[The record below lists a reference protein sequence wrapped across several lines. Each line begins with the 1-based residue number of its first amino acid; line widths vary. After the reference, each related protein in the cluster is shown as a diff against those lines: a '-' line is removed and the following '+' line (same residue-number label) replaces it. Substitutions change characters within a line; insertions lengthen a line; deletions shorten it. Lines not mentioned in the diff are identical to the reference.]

1 LKTFTRIIS
10 SPKAC
15 EDILEQVISIF
26 FNGLSLSSIILLT
39 SLGLAITFGVM
50 RVINMAHGEFVMIG
64 AYTTYVVQQIF
75 VHFLP
80 ASIGSLY
87 YFVSILAAFGI
98 AFLLGSLLEKFVISK
113 LYGREIDSL
122 LATWGI
128 SLILQQGARS
138 IFGSQGVNVNA
149 PSFLSGGINIGEC
162 TFSYNRIFIILLVS
176 LCMVAVWFVMYK
188 SNFGRQ
194 MRAVMQNR
202 PMAQCMGINS
212 RRVDNLTFAMGSGF
226 AGIAGCSVALLGSID
241 STVGQS
247 YIVNSFMAVVL
258 GGVGNLLGTVI
269 GSGIIGISSIFT
281 ENYTSSTIAKAVVL
295 LIVIVFLQKRPQGLF
310 VIKSRNLD

>member
-1 LKTFTRIIS
+1 M
-10 SPKAC
+10 
-15 EDILEQVISIF
+15 EQFINTL
-26 FNGLSLSSIILLT
+26 FNGLSLSSIVLLT
-39 SLGLAITFGVM
+39 SLGLAITFGLM

-64 AYTTYVVQQIF
+64 AYVTYVVQNIF
-75 VHFLP
+75 SGFVPGNIQWLF
-80 ASIGSLY
+80 
-87 YFVSILAAFGI
+87 YFVAIPITFMITFALGSIL
-98 AFLLGSLLEKFVISK
+98 EKLVISR

-128 SLILQQGARS
+128 SLILQQAARS
-138 IFGSQGVNVNA
+138 IFGTQGVNVTA
-149 PSFLSGGINIGEC
+149 PSFLQGGLKVGGC
-162 TFSYNRIFIILLVS
+162 TFSYNRIFIIFLVL
-176 LCMVAVWFVMYK
+176 LCMAGVYLIMYK
-188 SNFGRQ
+188 SGFGKK

-212 RRVDNLTFAMGSGF
+212 RKVDNITFGLGSGL

-258 GGVGNLLGTVI
+258 GGVGKLAGTVL
-269 GSGIIGISSIFT
+269 GSGIIGFSSIFT

-295 LIVIVFLQKRPQGLF
+295 LIVIIFLQKRPQGLF
-310 VIKSRNLD
+310 VIKSRNLDE